1 MSLLHDVPRA
11 VSDRVHLA
19 ALELRRARHAFLRMV
34 VLAILAAILAA
45 TAWLA
50 FWAAIVMGLLALDI
64 PLYGVAILVLLLNGL
79 GAWFAIRAASALTDD
94 LTLPAT
100 VRRLTVRSSTAS
112 QPSDLGPNA
121 SGPNDS
127 DPISRESSS

>member
-34 VLAILAAILAA
+34 VLAVVAAILAA

-50 FWAAIVMGLLALDI
+50 FWAAIVVGLLALGI
-64 PLYGVAILVLLLNGL
+64 PWYGVAILVLLLNGL

-112 QPSDLGPNA
+112 QPSD
-121 SGPNDS
+121 SGPNDP